1 MTDKNILTSSDIAA
15 DNLKKTPSTGGTAKK
30 RLAVLDIAKGIAIL
44 IVIFGHCLNSFST
57 NPALT
62 VSTAMHNTTESITQF
77 IMPIF
82 FFMSGIFAI
91 SSAKKDLKATL
102 PARFMRLAVPYFTW
116 GFLFAV
122 FKEIGGNA
130 ANNPAGIKDFLW
142 SPIMPWSLF
151 WFLYVMLFINI
162 IFLVAMKIFG
172 IRIGQPLLLV
182 LSAIAF
188 IYAPYAPYIWVFPLI
203 FNFMVFFCIGSYF
216 PQIIKN
222 WSEKMTSAQFV
233 FSAILCAAAFYIFI
247 AFGIVEDKI
256 YTHYYQIIVASAA
269 TYFIFALSWV
279 IEHTSEKLF
288 ELLDFFGLKTM
299 EIYVSH
305 SFVLGVLRVILQKIF
320 AFEYLWARVF
330 FMTAITWV
338 VMYFVWKNI
347 PTSNRIY
354 KFMFGIK

>member
-1 MTDKNILTSSDIAA
+1 MTDKSISNGFDFSA
-15 DNLKKTPSTGGTAKK
+15 DNLKKNPSTGDSKK

-44 IVIFGHCLNSFST
+44 IVVFGHCLNSFST
-57 NPALT
+57 NPALN
-62 VSTAMHNTTESITQF
+62 VSTAMHNTTDSITQF

-91 SSAKKDLKATL
+91 SSAKKDLKTTL
-102 PARFMRLAVPYFTW
+102 SARFTRLAVPYFTW

-122 FKEIGGNA
+122 FKELGGNA
-130 ANNPAGIKDFLW
+130 ANMPAGIKDFLM
-142 SPIMPWSLF
+142 SPLMPWSLF

-162 IFLVAMKIFG
+162 IFLVTMKIFG
-172 IRIGQPLLLV
+172 VKTGQPLLLIV
-182 LSAIAF
+182 SVIAF
-188 IYAPYAPYIWVFPLI
+188 IIEPYVPYTWI
-203 FNFMVFFCIGSYF
+203 FWLLCKFTVFFCIGSYF
-216 PQIIKN
+216 PEIIKN
-222 WSEKMTSAQFV
+222 WSAKMSYPQFL
-233 FSAILCAAAFYIFI
+233 FSAVLCAAVFYIFI
-247 AFGIVEDKI
+247 AFGIVEDRI
-256 YTHYYQIIVASAA
+256 YTHYYQMIIAAAA

-279 IEHTSEKLF
+279 IENTSEKLF
-288 ELLDFFGLKTM
+288 ELLNFFGLKTM

-330 FMTAITWV
+330 FMTAVTWL

-354 KFMFGIK
+354 KFMFGIR